1 MNHLYNIFIK
11 LIDKLILPILGL
23 FNPKIKRFKTNRL
36 SLIEKIKNEVS
47 DKNNFIWFHVASLG
61 EYEIAVPLIRL
72 IKEKYKSKIILTFF
86 SESGFRLKNRIK
98 EIEYTY
104 YLPLDTKSN
113 AKKFLDIINPELVIF
128 IRSEIW
134 PNYLNEIKKR
144 NVKSYLVESRF
155 NQNSKYLRGIQSFFY
170 IKKLKIFD
178 KIFTV
183 DEESKKT
190 LNSVK
195 INNVIV
201 SGSLKI
207 ERVKDY
213 LKDNYN
219 NNIIKSFKGDDL
231 CIVCG
236 STWKEDE
243 KIIFKYIKES
253 KKEKIKWIIAPH
265 DISKKNIERLQ
276 SILTSNYSIY
286 SDISNNNVHGN
297 ILILNT
303 IGDLKSV
310 YRYSDISYIG
320 GGMGSSGLHNI
331 LEACIYNKPV
341 IIGKNYAGFIEA
353 EQLVESG
360 GVASVKDYNEFKLEI
375 ENLIYDKKNIM
386 DKAKIISNY
395 INTKTGALSVIQK
408 KI

>member
-1 MNHLYNIFIK
+1 VNHLYNIFIK

-23 FNPKIKRFKTNRL
+23 FKPKIKRFRTNRL

-47 DKNNFIWFHVASLG
+47 DKNNIIWFHVASLG
-61 EYEIAVPLIRL
+61 EYEIAVPVIRL
-72 IKEKYKSKIILTFF
+72 IKEKYESKIILTFF
-86 SESGFRLKNRIK
+86 SESGFKLKNRIK
-98 EIEYTY
+98 EINHTY

-128 IRSEIW
+128 VRSEIW

-144 NVKSYLVESRF
+144 NIKSYLVESRF
-155 NQNSKYLRGIQSFFY
+155 NQNSRYLRGIQSIFY
-170 IKKLKIFD
+170 HKKLKIFD

-183 DEESKKT
+183 DEESKKI
-190 LNSVK
+190 LNREK

-213 LKDNYN
+213 LEDNYN

-286 SDISNNNVHGN
+286 SDISNNNVHSN

-303 IGDLKSV
+303 IGDLKNV

-341 IIGKNYAGFIEA
+341 IIGKNYSGFIEA

-375 ENLIYDKKNIM
+375 EKLIYDKKNII
-386 DKAKIISNY
+386 DKANIISNY
-395 INTKTGALSVIQK
+395 IKTKTGALSVIQK
-408 KI
+408 QL